1 MRRAG
6 ILLPI
11 TSIPSKYGIGTFS
24 ESAYQFI
31 DFLHVAGQK
40 LWQILP
46 LGPTGYGDS
55 PYQLY
60 STFAGNPYFIDL
72 DEFVACGWLTEKE
85 CLSYDV
91 GNSGYVE
98 YEKIYQSRFKLL
110 KKAYKNSGIE
120 SDKDYQAF
128 LTKEADWL
136 PDYALFMALKDEFH
150 GTSWQEWDEPI
161 KVRTKEALK
170 SYRLKLEDEISFYCF
185 QQYFFKKQWSTLK
198 EYANDKGIEIIGD
211 IPIYVA
217 LDSADAWANPSLFKF
232 DEDLKPLGVAGCPP
246 DAFSDTGQ
254 LWGNP
259 LYNWPKHKEQNYEW
273 WLKRID
279 YCFKLYD
286 IVRIDHFRGFDA
298 YYNIP
303 YADLTA
309 EYGEW
314 EDGPGYELFS
324 IVKKKLGNKQI
335 IAEDLGFLTPSVYK
349 LLAKCKYPGMKIL
362 QFAFD
367 PKGDSI
373 YLPHNVVQNSV
384 IYTGTHDNDTTI
396 GWYHALSTAEQRF
409 ARQYAGVKKK
419 EKLHWNF
426 IRLALAS
433 TADTA
438 IIPLQDYLGLGSEA
452 RMNIPSTLG
461 NNWKWR
467 YEDGLLTAELAS
479 KIKKMTEL
487 YRR

>member
-11 TSIPSKYGIGTFS
+11 TSIPSKYGIGTLS
-24 ESAYQFI
+24 ESAYNFI
-31 DFLHVAGQK
+31 DFLYISGQK

-55 PYQLY
+55 PYQSY

-72 DEFVACGWLTEKE
+72 DEFVENGWLTEKE
-85 CLSYDV
+85 CLAYDV
-91 GNSGYVE
+91 GNPEYVE
-98 YEKIYQSRFKLL
+98 YEKIYQSRFELL
-110 KKAYKNSGIE
+110 KKAYIKSNIE
-120 SDKDYQAF
+120 TDESYQEF
-128 LTKEADWL
+128 IKEQKSWL
-136 PDYALFMALKDEFH
+136 SDYALFMALKDEFH
-150 GTSWQEWDEPI
+150 GVSWQEWDEPI
-161 KVRTKEALK
+161 KVRTEVAMKKYQEQLK
-170 SYRLKLEDEISFYCF
+170 DEIAFYCF
-185 QQYFFKKQWSTLK
+185 QQYFFKKQWSALK
-198 EYANDKGIEIIGD
+198 EYANEKDIEIIGD

-217 LDSADAWANPSLFKF
+217 LDSADAWSNPELFQF
-232 DEDLKPLGVAGCPP
+232 DEDLKPIGVAGCPP
-246 DAFSDTGQ
+246 DAFSATGQ

-259 LYNWPKHKEQNYEW
+259 LYDWSAHKKQNYEW
-273 WLKRID
+273 WINRIS
-279 YCFKLYD
+279 YCFELYD

-324 IVKKKLGNKQI
+324 LVKKKLGDKQI

-367 PKGDSI
+367 SKGDSE
-373 YLPHNVVQNSV
+373 YLPHNVVKNSV

-396 GWYHALSTAEQRF
+396 GWYQSLSTADQRF
-409 ARQYAGVKKK
+409 ARQYAQVKKK
-419 EKLHWNF
+419 DKLHWDF

-433 TADTA
+433 TAETA

-452 RMNIPSTLG
+452 RINTPSTLG

-467 YEDGLLTAELAS
+467 YEEGACTPELAS
-479 KIKKMTEL
+479 KIKRMTEL